1 MNNAQIQDRT
11 WALLATV
18 ADGRY
23 EDVDALLVDLD
34 EDDLGHVVSGLAA
47 LAVGFLMP
55 RGTGWQDTGRRSRV
69 ADGLRAE
76 LLRRAAPEQGPHG
89 DDAA

>member
-1 MNNAQIQDRT
+1 MTDDELQDRT
-11 WALLATV
+11 WAIVATV

-34 EDDLGHVVSGLAA
+34 EDNLGHVVTGLAG

-55 RGTGWQDTGRRSRV
+55 RGTRWQDTGRRSRV
-69 ADGLRAE
+69 ADTLRAE
-76 LLRRAAPEQGPHG
+76 LLRRAVAYGPP